1 MARPPSVRRPTLEV
15 YARQV
20 ARINERQARD
30 IGRAKLYRE
39 IYGDL
44 LEKDDPKHTAIL
56 AQLEE
61 KADLTEKE
69 EAMLLNAATVAQKL
83 ERVADD
89 GKDDEKVPAAKR
101 AAALEALEQTGPPK
115 VTPAGGDEE
124 PH

>member
-30 IGRAKLYRE
+30 IERAKLYRE
-39 IYGDL
+39 MMN
-44 LEKDDPKHTAIL
+44 ETDPKHEAIL

-83 ERVADD
+83 ERVADND
-89 GKDDEKVPAAKR
+89 KDDEKVPAAKR
-101 AAALEALEQTGPPK
+101 AAALDALEQSGPPK